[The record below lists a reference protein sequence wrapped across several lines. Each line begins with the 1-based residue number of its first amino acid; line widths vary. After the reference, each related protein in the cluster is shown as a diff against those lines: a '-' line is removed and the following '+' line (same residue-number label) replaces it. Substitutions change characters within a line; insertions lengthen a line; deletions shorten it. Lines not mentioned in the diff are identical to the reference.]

1 MSAKRA
7 LRMTPVRK
15 VGPIRKAGRG
25 PAGPP
30 GPPGPRGER
39 GPIGPRGEPGKK
51 GTATPKVDRAALLAE
66 VNGHI
71 EDIYKELDVQMKRMS
86 QIQQQVDELR
96 EKIRKLSE

>member
-1 MSAKRA
+1 LALSARRVAVQQDRRDRRA
-7 LRMTPVRK
+7 RAESADRAVNAGQSDHAARRA
-15 VGPIRKAGRG
+15 RKA
-25 PAGPP
+25 
-30 GPPGPRGER
+30 PRLR
-39 GPIGPRGEPGKK
+39 KLIAPHF
-51 GTATPKVDRAALLAE
+51 LAE